1 MNDLISLKE
10 AASITALAH
19 TTLRKMCQRGEIQ
32 GAVKVARN
40 WCIPR
45 AWAEEHRAED
55 YTDTHIPLPN
65 AASLARITRQGLIDK
80 IKSGEVKGFAQP
92 LVVRNRWWVERKAFF
107 VWLKDWMEA
116 HRDGKGLLPLEPL
129 PEEREMYTF
138 HDFCVDRGILA
149 AGAPLQEFRV
159 MWDMYAE
166 KYKDYCRS
174 EGFEAERL

>member
-1 MNDLISLKE
+1 MEDVISLNE

-65 AASLARITRQGLIDK
+65 AANLARITRQGLIDK

-107 VWLKDWMEA
+107 VWLKGWMEA

-149 AGAPLQEFRV
+149 AGAPLRDFRV
-159 MWDMYAE
+159 MWDMYSE
-166 KYKDYCRS
+166 KYKEYCRA
-174 EGFEAERL
+174 EGLEAERF

>member
-1 MNDLISLKE
+1 MEDVISLNE

-45 AWAEEHRAED
+45 AWAEEHKAED

-65 AASLARITRQGLIDK
+65 AANLARITRQGLIDK

-107 VWLKDWMEA
+107 VWLRGWMEA
-116 HRDGKGLLPLEPL
+116 HRDGKGLLPLEHM

-138 HDFCVDRGILA
+138 HDFCVDRGILSA
-149 AGAPLQEFRV
+149 DAPLQEFRV

-166 KYKDYCRS
+166 KYKDYCQS

>member
-1 MNDLISLKE
+1 MEDVISLNE

-40 WCIPR
+40 WGIPR

-55 YTDTHIPLPN
+55 YTATHIPLPN

-92 LVVRNRWWVERKAFF
+92 LLERNRWWVERDAFEA
-107 VWLKDWMEA
+107 WL
-116 HRDGKGLLPLEPL
+116 G
-129 PEEREMYTF
+129 EREAKNERNLSSPPGDTARIRKRPPYE
-138 HDFCVDRGILA
+138 ILGKHCA
-149 AGAPLQEFRV
+149 KCKAIYPGT
-159 MWDMYAE
+159 
-166 KYKDYCRS
+166 
-174 EGFEAERL
+174 